1 MRVDKANGN
10 ALWLDNIMKDLECLN
25 EWQVVRILKI
35 GEKYHEEYQDMN
47 LDDTSI
53 SLNLHG
59 SGEV

>member
-1 MRVDKANGN
+1 MRVDKENGN
-10 ALWLDNIMKDLECLN
+10 TLWLDNIKKELECLN
-25 EWQVVRILKI
+25 EWQVVKILKI

-47 LDDTSI
+47 LDETSI